1 MKLEEKL
8 VSLRKEKGISQLKL
22 AEMMNV
28 SRQAIS
34 RWEVGTAVPSTENLK
49 YLGRL
54 YDVPLEYLL
63 HDDAPEPIRANRE
76 LERETNGTKKIRT
89 VSLILIIIGI
99 FIGILVA
106 ILGASLFGNKE
117 EKPVPMDNI
126 EGSEMI
132 TESDF
137 ELEW

>member
-99 FIGILVA
+99 FVA
-106 ILGASLFGNKE
+106 ILGARLFGNKE

>member
-99 FIGILVA
+99 FVA

-137 ELEW
+137 E

>member
-8 VSLRKEKGISQLKL
+8 VSLRKAKGLSQLQL
-22 AEMMNV
+22 AEKIHV

-34 RWEVGTAVPSTENLK
+34 KWEIGTAVPSTDNLK

-63 HDDAPEPIRANRE
+63 NDDAPEPIRANRE
-76 LERETNGTKKIRT
+76 LPREASGTKEGKR
-89 VSLILIIIGI
+89 VAALILIIVVI
-99 FIGILVA
+99 FAV
-106 ILGASLFGNKE
+106 ILGAIYFGNKE
-117 EKPVPMDNI
+117 EKPVSMDDI

-132 TESDF
+132 TEGDF

>member
-8 VSLRKEKGISQLKL
+8 VSLRKEKGISQVKV

-99 FIGILVA
+99 FVA

>member
-8 VSLRKEKGISQLKL
+8 VSLRKAKGLSQMNL

-34 RWEVGTAVPSTENLK
+34 RWEVETAVPSTDNLK

-63 HDDAPEPIRANRE
+63 NDDAPDPALQE
-76 LERETNGTKKIRT
+76 
-89 VSLILIIIGI
+89 S
-99 FIGILVA
+99 
-106 ILGASLFGNKE
+106 
-117 EKPVPMDNI
+117 EKNI
-126 EGSEMI
+126 EVSDTGPKRWVLMLIAIMAAVAVFLCAVFFRNESRKSVSMNEIERSEVE
-132 TESDF
+132 TDSTNDF
-137 ELEW
+137 ELDF